1 MRVLS
6 ASDTKGKE
14 WTKIDG
20 SMKTLSV
27 GPTGVCWAVD
37 QKVLC
42 FKIRIL
48 ICRKIFLTESCLPIL
63 RLFVSR
69 TLSGEDWGQK
79 VQTLLG
85 PNGNL

>member
-37 QKVLC
+37 QKVFCLNI
-42 FKIRIL
+42 KIL
-48 ICRKIFLTESCLPIL
+48 ISGKLLYMNLNLCL
-63 RLFVSR
+63 
-69 TLSGEDWGQK
+69 
-79 VQTLLG
+79 
-85 PNGNL
+85 